1 MEIYICSIVLN
12 DLQLLEGRTHVV
24 INGFISAPPTT
35 DSASY
40 STFVGT
46 GGPLMYWHCIFVRK
60 LCQGLLENNRESVSF
75 LGNREMLDLQHT
87 QLLPRITSQDCRGDL
102 IGVGGVLNP
111 KDNIDPQE
119 VGSPIWLNYFFL
131 EGGGLQRCIL
141 VKRERERERE
151 RESCGDF
158 IARDWSEIKC

>member
-46 GGPLMYWHCIFVRK
+46 GWPLMYWHCIFVRK
-60 LCQGLLENNRESVSF
+60 LCQVLLENNRESVSF
-75 LGNREMLDLQHT
+75 LGNREMLDLQQT
-87 QLLPRITSQDCRGDL
+87 QLLPRVTSQDCRGDL
-102 IGVGGVLNP
+102 IGVGRVVNP
-111 KDNIDPQE
+111 KDIIGPQG
-119 VGSPIWLNYFFL
+119 VGSPIWLIFFL
-131 EGGGLQRCIL
+131 EWGEGC
-141 VKRERERERE
+141 
-151 RESCGDF
+151 
-158 IARDWSEIKC
+158 RDAF